1 MDFLLTHWRL
11 GAIAALFFLG
21 VLSRR
26 AGWAGEAQG
35 RWLLSFVF
43 HVGLP
48 LLIFGALAGV
58 PMAREHALL
67 PVAAVGVALIGWGV
81 ATLAGRRLG
90 LSRAGQGSLALS
102 AMSMN
107 ISMIYPFAALSLAA
121 EPFAELVMFDM
132 GHAVLA
138 WTVTTVVACRYG
150 GHRDDIPVLLLRT
163 LAAPPLWVLFISLLL
178 NFADAPIPADWLTH
192 TLRLGQACVLLVPL
206 AMGLLVS
213 ARGLRRTEVWHAVAI
228 RSVLGLLAGVAI
240 GASLVGLWGFDEQMA
255 RVVALGAAA
264 PIGFTAVVLSAREGL
279 DIELTASAAA
289 IAVFAGALWI
299 PLAVTFV

>member
-1 MDFLLTHWRL
+1 MDFLLAHWRL
-11 GAIAALFFLG
+11 AAIAALFFVG
-21 VLSRR
+21 VLARR
-26 AGWAGEAQG
+26 AGWAGERQG
-35 RWLLSFVF
+35 RWLLNFVF

-48 LLIFGALAGV
+48 ILIFGALAGV
-58 PMAREHALL
+58 PMAREHVLL
-67 PVAAVGVALIGWGV
+67 PVAAMGVALAGWAV
-81 ATLAGRRLG
+81 AALAGKRLD
-90 LSRAGQGSLALS
+90 LPRPAKGSLALC

-163 LAAPPLWVLFISLLL
+163 LAAPPLCVLFIALLL
-178 NFADAPIPADWLTH
+178 NLADAPIPADWLTG
-192 TLRLGQACVLLVPL
+192 TLRVGQACVLLVPL
-206 AMGLLVS
+206 AMGLLVN
-213 ARGLRRTEVWHAVAI
+213 ARGLRRPEVWYAVGI
-228 RSVLGLLAGVAI
+228 RSALGLLVGLTLGWA
-240 GASLVGLWGFDEQMA
+240 LVGTWGFDEQMA

-264 PIGFTAVVLSAREGL
+264 PIGFTAVVLSARESL
-279 DIELTASAAA
+279 DIELAATAAA